1 MIPVVGGSSPLGHP
15 KPTKWRAPAL
25 RQDALAPA
33 LQALLRA
40 ALVQVE
46 RNARYACSSPDPE
59 YLHQLRVGLRRLRA
73 TLRAFRGV
81 LPKAELQTLRN
92 CHRRLRMPLGR
103 ARDLDVF
110 TLWLQSASAPEK
122 LLEQAL
128 QRRREAHAQARRA
141 LSSPAFARLVALVR
155 SLVARNG
162 NLDML
167 ARRAAADARRAVLR
181 HAGRMKWS
189 RQADLHELRIR
200 VRRERYI
207 REAFLQPAEGLKA
220 LQDTLGELNDVAV
233 ARRLL
238 ARITSNKALNAS
250 LSVRAE
256 ALFGVLREN
265 WSAYLAARTLPRPAT
280 AKAGAGARAPAPRGR
295 FPPRTR
301 AARPAAGGPAPA
313 R

>member
-1 MIPVVGGSSPLGHP
+1 MIPVVGGSNPLGHP

-33 LQALLRA
+33 LRALLRA

-59 YLHQLRVGLRRLRA
+59 YLHQLRLGLRRLRA
-73 TLRAFRGV
+73 TLRAFRRV

-103 ARDLDVF
+103 ARDWDVF
-110 TLWLQSASAPEK
+110 MLWLHSASAPEK

-141 LSSPAFARLVALVR
+141 ISSPAFGRLVALVR

-162 NLDML
+162 NLDIL
-167 ARRAAADARRAVLR
+167 ARRAVADARRAVLR
-181 HAGRMKWS
+181 HAGRMSWS

-207 REAFLQPAEGLKA
+207 REAFSRSVDELKA
-220 LQDTLGELNDVAV
+220 LQDTLGELNDAAV

-238 ARITSNKALNAS
+238 RRLGCGDFDS
-250 LSVRAE
+250 LLRQKRE
-256 ALFGVLREN
+256 ALLSALRES

-280 AKAGAGARAPAPRGR
+280 AKAGAGARALAPRGR